1 MNKLFILLFVLGFS
15 ISSFAG
21 LKSKDVKGEWKYVI
35 TLYNSQQDGSFI
47 FSLKNGEFEGE
58 AIQSDGHISSLS
70 KIKIKKKNK
79 TLCFELPRKDD
90 VPIEF
95 ILNVEKNKFK
105 GKGWINEADFDIT
118 GEKQK
123 EQSGQLQ

>member
-1 MNKLFILLFVLGFS
+1 MNKLFILLFVVGISL
-15 ISSFAG
+15 SSFAG
-21 LKSKDVKGEWKYVI
+21 LKSKHLVGEWKYVI
-35 TLYNSQQDGSFI
+35 TLYNGNQDGYFI
-47 FSLKNGEFEGE
+47 FSQKNGKLEGV
-58 AIQSDGHISSLS
+58 AIQSDSRIPLS
-70 KIKIKKKNK
+70 KIKINKKNE

-90 VPIEF
+90 VSIEF

-123 EQSGQLQ
+123 